1 MVWSA
6 IPLERTSFHKW
17 APVYNYT
24 ASPLTLIN
32 NTYLVC
38 SWDCWESFITGYPTP
53 GPVLVYGLLGTRP
66 HSRRWKDSKQG
77 KIHLYVYPL
86 PIACITTWVSPP
98 ALSVEKL
105 FSMKS
110 VPGVKKV
117 GDSCFTT
124 QCEHSLQSTVEP
136 SKGTPLF
143 WQEGHLSWKPT
154 NGVLGL
160 SAPNMQVSHLP
171 HSIPG
176 KVLHSTETPHHCRG
190 GHSREEAKRN

>member
-66 HSRRWKDSKQG
+66 HSRRWKDGEQG
-77 KIHLYVYPL
+77 KIHLYLYPL
-86 PIACITTWVSPP
+86 PTACITTWVSPP
-98 ALSVEKL
+98 TFSVEKL

-117 GDSCFTT
+117 GGSCFTT
-124 QCEHSLQSTVEP
+124 HCEHSLQSTVGS
-136 SKGTPLF
+136 SKGISSGRRDISAENYKWGPGLVSTKHAGFPSAP
-143 WQEGHLSWKPT
+143 QHSWKNAALQRNP
-154 NGVLGL
+154 
-160 SAPNMQVSHLP
+160 APLQRWPL
-171 HSIPG
+171 
-176 KVLHSTETPHHCRG
+176 
-190 GHSREEAKRN
+190 

>member
-77 KIHLYVYPL
+77 KIHLYLYPL

-124 QCEHSLQSTVEP
+124 QCEHSLQSTVEHLKEPP
-136 SKGTPLF
+136 SSGRKDISAENLQMG
-143 WQEGHLSWKPT
+143 SWACQHPTCRSPICPTAFLEKCYIPQKPHIT
-154 NGVLGL
+154 AEVATL
-160 SAPNMQVSHLP
+160 
-171 HSIPG
+171 
-176 KVLHSTETPHHCRG
+176 E
-190 GHSREEAKRN
+190 